1 MMKVDP
7 FFTLNLIL
15 FLLASACAPAVTES
29 APQPSVTVAGEA
41 PITSVVDVPSATLE
55 GEGQPLAD
63 STATPLVDAQPVATS
78 RGPDLH
84 ATDPTTVSLAA
95 GQLHFV
101 EFFRFT

>member
-1 MMKVDP
+1 MMKIQP
-7 FFTLNLIL
+7 FFTLNLVL

-29 APQPSVTVAGEA
+29 VQQPSVTVAVEA
-41 PITSVVDVPSATLE
+41 SLTPVVDVPSATL
-55 GEGQPLAD
+55 EGQPLAD
-63 STATPLVDAQPVATS
+63 STATPPVDAQPVATS